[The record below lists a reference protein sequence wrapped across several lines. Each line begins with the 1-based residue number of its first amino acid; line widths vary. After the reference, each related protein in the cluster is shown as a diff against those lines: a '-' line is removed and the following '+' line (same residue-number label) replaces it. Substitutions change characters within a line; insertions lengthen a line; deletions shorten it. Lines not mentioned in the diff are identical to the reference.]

1 VTAEESPPP
10 ALLSSPNASYANLWA
25 STLELFNGKRCAELQ
40 DPALADQAREAP
52 GRIRAS
58 AEAEDE
64 DLVAVVEVSKFS
76 ISHVYLNGRD
86 LRKLPLHQR
95 KAELKKVVSGTEIQ
109 YSESFEIDGQAMFEH
124 ACKIG
129 LDGGRVQ
136 SPR

>member
-1 VTAEESPPP
+1 
-10 ALLSSPNASYANLWA
+10 
-25 STLELFNGKRCAELQ
+25 LELFNGKRCAELQ